1 LSASEIPCPNC
12 GTMIPLEM
20 RLLAEGASFT
30 CPNPECATEV
40 ALSRPSVGITAE
52 TMKKFEQL
60 KADLTGE
67 E

>member
-1 LSASEIPCPNC
+1 
-12 GTMIPLEM
+12 MIPLEM

-40 ALSRPSVGITAE
+40 ALSRPSAGITAE

-60 KADLTGE
+60 KADLTGKE
-67 E
+67 